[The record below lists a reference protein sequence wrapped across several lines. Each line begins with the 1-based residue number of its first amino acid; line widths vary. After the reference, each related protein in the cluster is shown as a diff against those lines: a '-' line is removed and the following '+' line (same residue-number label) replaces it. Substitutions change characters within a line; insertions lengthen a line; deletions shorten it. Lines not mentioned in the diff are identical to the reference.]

1 MLMKML
7 RDSYREITEGL
18 AYSDPIATVTVR
30 QPAANAS
37 QFADNSSK
45 KRPQRRRSRL
55 NTGMTTNLRGWS
67 VRSW

>member
-7 RDSYREITEGL
+7 RDSYREITDGL
-18 AYSDPIATVTVR
+18 AHSDPIATVPVR
-30 QPAANAS
+30 QAAANAS
-37 QFADNSSK
+37 QFADSSK

-55 NTGMTTNLRGWS
+55 NHGMTTNLRGWS